1 MARRDELEISRSST
15 LRSRRASAAK
25 SGAGFSLVGL
35 CGIGEPIRGEFGI
48 DNGSAF
54 ERLGDRAGNWTAVT
68 GFVSK
73 DFLFSA
79 HVAERFLTLGLSGG
93 AADTLALLPCREGD
107 ETELTLPFRSTVD
120 PGPFTGLG
128 VDTGVLF

>member
-35 CGIGEPIRGEFGI
+35 CGIVGEPIMGDVGRE
-48 DNGSAF
+48 DGSAF
-54 ERLGDRAGNWTAVT
+54 ERFGDRAGNCTAAT
-68 GFVSK
+68 GLVSE

-79 HVAERFLTLGLSGG
+79 HVADRFLRLGLSGG

-107 ETELTLPFRSTVD
+107 ETELTLACRSSVE
-120 PGPFTGLG
+120 PGPVAGLG
-128 VDTGVLF
+128 VDTGVF